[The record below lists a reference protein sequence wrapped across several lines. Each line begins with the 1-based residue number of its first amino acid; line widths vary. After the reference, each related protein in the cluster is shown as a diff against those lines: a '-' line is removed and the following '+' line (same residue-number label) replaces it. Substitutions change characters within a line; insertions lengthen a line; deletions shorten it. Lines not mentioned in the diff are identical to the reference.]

1 MSSLI
6 EDNSFISA
14 FNLLWYVVVVS
25 IHKENLASH
34 NYENTESGEVFL
46 YFKII
51 QNILLWYYTKIQQVV
66 VSLKLVVV
74 FNHKPYQWIFY
85 ILWSMNFALMCGFMH

>member
-1 MSSLI
+1 MAEVNLQVISLMKASKYSIYGALAYPRILFYCLHPGTFFCLDIKYCFQICFMSSLI

-34 NYENTESGEVFL
+34 NYENMESGEVF
-46 YFKII
+46 
-51 QNILLWYYTKIQQVV
+51 
-66 VSLKLVVV
+66 
-74 FNHKPYQWIFY
+74 
-85 ILWSMNFALMCGFMH
+85 